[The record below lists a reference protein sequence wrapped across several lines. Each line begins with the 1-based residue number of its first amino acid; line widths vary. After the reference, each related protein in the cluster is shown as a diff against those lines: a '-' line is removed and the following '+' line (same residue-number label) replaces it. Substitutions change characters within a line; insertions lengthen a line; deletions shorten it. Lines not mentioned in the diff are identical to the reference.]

1 MGERG
6 GQQGVAAA
14 AAKKICQRNRN
25 WPNNGR
31 KIMSAAAGRVVVD
44 LLVVEMVVSA
54 WNVGN
59 TGDNEPLQLV
69 PPRACVQDLRA
80 NDLVCTRSL
89 GSPLSPDTV
98 LLARASPEHQP
109 ALCCGCST
117 PRCLPLRS
125 IAPLHDICLFAPG
138 CAGRLG
144 R

>member
-1 MGERG
+1 MH
-6 GQQGVAAA
+6 
-14 AAKKICQRNRN
+14 
-25 WPNNGR
+25 
-31 KIMSAAAGRVVVD
+31 AAAGGVVVD
-44 LLVVEMVVSA
+44 LLVVEMVASA
-54 WNVGN
+54 WNTGN
-59 TGDNEPLQLV
+59 AGENEPLQLV
-69 PPRACVQDLRA
+69 PPRACAQDLGA

-144 R
+144 G